1 MNILARGLLFLI
13 LVHFSCGLA
22 VGAEVRFKSA
32 ASVEGEFFTLGDI
45 ASLNPSSSEL
55 ASRVI
60 YRSPAPGK
68 KMTYKA
74 SEIQSYL
81 QQTDNDFQEVSWTG
95 AGTIHVTREGL
106 FIAPQKV
113 VEIINQYL
121 EKNRLNTGVKNIHM
135 VFAPSRSLK
144 SVILPKGRLS
154 YRVIP
159 SAFPLY
165 RSRSFNITFSIDG
178 RVEKNLAVR
187 GNLNARAPVVV
198 ATSDIPRG
206 TLLSADD
213 IRVVT
218 KDLNKLRDP
227 CFEPHQLL
235 GQKVKRSL
243 RKGAPIE
250 KSMVDFPPLVKRGEI
265 ITVAAIS
272 GGLKIT
278 ATGIAKSN
286 GQEGDTIRVK
296 NSGSGKEILCKVI
309 GPGLVAVEF

>member
-1 MNILARGLLFLI
+1 MKSFAKGLLFLFFI
-13 LVHFSCGLA
+13 HCFCGFALA
-22 VGAEVRFKSA
+22 LEARFKEKA
-32 ASVEGEFFTLGDI
+32 TVDEEFFTLGDV
-45 ASLNPSSSEL
+45 ATLNPPSSEL

-74 SEIQSYL
+74 AEIQSYL
-81 QQTDNDFQEVSWTG
+81 QQTDDDFQEVSWTG

-106 FIAPQKV
+106 VIAPQKV

-135 VFAPSRSLK
+135 VFVPSRSPR
-144 SVILPKGRLS
+144 SFILPKGRLS

-159 SAFPLY
+159 SAFPLF
-165 RSRSFNITFSIDG
+165 RSQSFNITFSIDG

-187 GNLNARAPVVV
+187 GDLNAKAPVVV

-227 CFEPHQLL
+227 CYEPQQLL

-272 GGLKIT
+272 GGLKVT